1 MERTD
6 RMDQFGPIVRN
17 WGYYG
22 PAQRIGDLH
31 VSQGQYMGGFVAGI
45 MTLHSWLPKPPGHV
59 GNASSYPFP
68 VRYMVVEGAD
78 QQRVHG
84 CDEALLPALID
95 TARRLERD
103 GCRMIA
109 ATCGYFG
116 HFQKEVADAVD
127 IPVYLSAVCQV
138 PWIRVGLR
146 SDQKIGILC
155 GDAPSLKYRLFES
168 CGISRED
175 YERCVIYG
183 AQDAP
188 IFSSFI
194 HKPGHYDV
202 EGVKGEL
209 VSIAKNMV
217 RDHPDIGAILLECTD
232 MPPHAADIQ
241 RAVNLPVFD
250 SVTMIKFIKNVV
262 CQQPYY
268 GFL

>member
-1 MERTD
+1 
-6 RMDQFGPIVRN
+6 MDQFGPIVRN

-127 IPVYLSAVCQV
+127 APVYLSAMVQV
-138 PWIRVGLR
+138 PWIRLALR
-146 SDQKIGILC
+146 RDQKIGILC
-155 GDAPSLKYRLFES
+155 GDAPHLTRSLFHA
-168 CGISRED
+168 CGVTDAD
-175 YERCVIYG
+175 YDRCVIYG
-183 AQDAP
+183 AQDEP
-188 IFSSFI
+188 VFSTFV
-194 HKPGHYDV
+194 HKLGHYNV
-202 EGVKGEL
+202 NTVREEIVGLAEK
-209 VSIAKNMV
+209 MV
-217 RDHPDIGAILLECTD
+217 REHPDVGAILLECTD
-232 MPPHAADIQ
+232 MPPYSAEIQ
-241 RAVNLPVFD
+241 ARTNLPVYD
-250 SVTMIKFIKNVV
+250 STTMIKFIGNTL
-262 CQQPYY
+262 CQRPYY
-268 GFL
+268 GFI

>member
-1 MERTD
+1 MID
-6 RMDQFGPIVRN
+6 IVRN
-17 WGYYG
+17 WGYVG
-22 PAQRIGDLH
+22 PNTDLGDLH
-31 VSQGQYMGGFVAGI
+31 ITQGQYMAGFPVGI
-45 MTLHSWLPKPPGHV
+45 MTLDAWLPKPPGYTSQ
-59 GNASSYPFP
+59 ACSYDFP
-68 VRYMVVEGAD
+68 VRYLLVQGAD
-78 QQRVHG
+78 QKRIHG
-84 CDEALLPALID
+84 GDGDLLPALIA
-95 TARRLERD
+95 TARQLERD
-103 GCRMIA
+103 GCRMISS
-109 ATCGYFG
+109 TCGYFG
-116 HFQKEVADAVD
+116 NFQAEVADAVD
-127 IPVYLSAVCQV
+127 IPVYLSSVCQV
-138 PWIRVGLR
+138 PWIRVGLK
-146 SDQKIGILC
+146 SSQKIGVLC
-155 GDAPSLKYRLFES
+155 GDAPSLKFRLFAS

-262 CQQPYY
+262 CQTPYY
-268 GFL
+268 GFI